1 MIQRLNYDRPIEESL
16 IRLGELLQG
25 SYGVSKRSL
34 SLLLLQGDPE
44 VSNLVREREKPRY
57 QAIADTVRLAQQA
70 YGQPLAYVIAKDRQK
85 AAGYIASNTI
95 STVSDT
101 GRSFSEQLSQA
112 MTNPV
117 TGIPFLFL
125 VLLALYYFVGVIGA
139 GTVVGFLED
148 DVFGKHVVPWIT
160 DLIDVIPW
168 QAVQDLFVGEYGL
181 VTLGLTYAIALI
193 LPIVGIFFIA
203 FSVIEDTG
211 YLPRLAMLIDRV
223 FKKIGLS
230 GRAVIPMVL
239 GFGCDTMATV
249 VTRTQ
254 ETRRE
259 RVITTLLLA
268 LAIPCSAQLG
278 VIFGILS
285 ESVGALLVWSGVVF
299 GVFLL
304 VGYLAS
310 RIIPGDRPSFFM
322 EMPPLRTPR
331 IGNILSK
338 TYTRMQWYFL
348 EVLPFFLLASFLLWL
363 GDLTGVFQVIIDG
376 LEPLMRLMDLPAEA
390 ASVFIYGFFRR
401 DFGAVGL
408 YDMYDSGIINGVS
421 LVVAAVTLTLFVPCI
436 AQFMIM
442 FKERGGKTALIMGMF
457 IFPFAFA
464 VGLLLNLILGA
475 MEVSL

>member
-1 MIQRLNYDRPIEESL
+1 MQKLIYDKAVEEALGRLN
-16 IRLGELLQG
+16 ELLQG
-25 SYGVSKRSL
+25 NYNISKRAL
-34 SLLLLQGDPE
+34 SLLLLQDDRE
-44 VSNLVREREKPRY
+44 VSDLVRAQEGPRY
-57 QAIADTVRLAQQA
+57 PAIAEIVQLAQKA
-70 YGQPLAYVIAKDRQK
+70 YGQPLTYIIARDRQR
-85 AAGYIASNTI
+85 AARHIAGISI

-101 GRSFSEQLSQA
+101 SRSLSEQLSRA

-117 TGIPFLFL
+117 TGIPFLLL
-125 VLLALYYFVGVIGA
+125 VLLALYFLVGIIGA
-139 GTVVGFLED
+139 GIIVNFLENT
-148 DVFGKHVVPWIT
+148 VFGGHIIPWLKDIVY
-160 DLIDVIPW
+160 DVIPW
-168 QAVQDLFVGEYGL
+168 QSLRDLFVGEYGL
-181 VTLGLTYAIALI
+181 ITMGLTYAIALI
-193 LPIVGIFFIA
+193 LPIVGVFFLA

-268 LAIPCSAQLG
+268 LAVPCSAQLG

-285 ESVGALLVWSGVVF
+285 GNLMALLIWSGVVF

-310 RIIPGDRPSFFM
+310 KIIPGDRPSFFM
-322 EMPPLRTPR
+322 EMPPLRIPR

-338 TYTRMQWYFL
+338 TYTRMQWYFF

-363 GDLTGVFQVIIDG
+363 GDLTGIIQNIIDG
-376 LEPLMRLMDLPAEA
+376 LEPVMRLMDLPAQT
-390 ASVFIYGFFRR
+390 ASVFIFGFFRR
-401 DFGAVGL
+401 DFGAVSL
-408 YDMYDSGIINGVS
+408 YDMYNDGIISGVS

-442 FKERGGKTALIMGMF
+442 FKERGARTALAIGIF

-464 VGLLLNLILGA
+464 VGFLLNLVLSATG
-475 MEVSL
+475 VSL